1 MDNLVFYSIW
11 AKYKI
16 LWTLPV
22 KFYWL
27 DEKGVYNLKYG
38 TMKPRKVCSCM
49 CFNRKYKLLSLS
61 KGSIIWAYLHGS
73 RHAKSNRVS
82 ENVGCLQ
89 RKLCIYV
96 CACERKGKTKMKKRK
111 RRRRKGGGAVSQ
123 NLLLCSREGQKV
135 HPMSPLIH
143 TFVCCYCCLVAQFCS
158 ALVIPWTVSLPISSV
173 HGIFWARLRGWVAI
187 SFFRAS
193 FNPGIEPT
201 FLQLLHYKWILY
213 HWATREAPVYIL
225 YQNNHPYTGKKNFPI
240 LAKTTNCMENT
251 YSWVSFLVS

>member
-1 MDNLVFYSIW
+1 MRKEYIISSMVPWNQEKYAVVCVLIENINYSLCQKEASSEFTYMDHGMLNPIGFQ
-11 AKYKI
+11 KM
-16 LWTLPV
+16 
-22 KFYWL
+22 L
-27 DEKGVYNLKYG
+27 D
-38 TMKPRKVCSCM
+38 VC
-49 CFNRKYKLLSLS
+49 
-61 KGSIIWAYLHGS
+61 KGSFVYMCVLVRERG
-73 RHAKSNRVS
+73 R
-82 ENVGCLQ
+82 Q
-89 RKLCIYV
+89 RWRRGRGEG
-96 CACERKGKTKMKKRK
+96 ERE
-111 RRRRKGGGAVSQ
+111 GGAVSQ

-201 FLQLLHYKWILY
+201 FLHLLHYKWILY